1 MRKRPSNGNTRNR
14 CPGASIS
21 TPISNLILKMV
32 AEITS
37 HHKKVLKFY
46 TVLLTKPGGQQVG
59 PLTGA
64 EQTTSLC
71 TSGFDYLFEM
81 IFI

>member
-1 MRKRPSNGNTRNR
+1 MKLMPMLRSMAMRKRPSNGNTRNR

-46 TVLLTKPGGQQVG
+46 TVLLTKPLS
-59 PLTGA
+59 PLFYILSKLYF
-64 EQTTSLC
+64 SL
-71 TSGFDYLFEM
+71 YALK
-81 IFI
+81 